1 MNASSGDE
9 TLSTSLVLNCDLTC
23 DDNVS
28 CVWYVSTEKEKIDL
42 LPHKDED
49 EGLRENE
56 NNNNNNNRQEET
68 NKTSFS
74 TVALCVSI
82 FLHLMLI
89 ICFCSVNET

>member
-1 MNASSGDE
+1 MIMFF
-9 TLSTSLVLNCDLTC
+9 
-23 DDNVS
+23 

-49 EGLRENE
+49 EGLRD
-56 NNNNNNNRQEET
+56 NNNNRQEET